1 MSDDN
6 KYTLDDIIDFS
17 SEQQPIQVKAAVDQ
31 LMLAKIHSAIED
43 KKVEVAKQMFGDA
56 AGPEDPDLSDETWED
71 EEELE
76 DETESDDGEEDDAD
90 DFELDI
96 SDDELEQL
104 LSDLEDN
111 LDDETDDDL
120 GDDNSDLEDTE
131 DGENA

>member
-17 SEQQPIQVKAAVDQ
+17 SGQQPIQVKAAVDQ

-43 KKVEVAKQMFGDA
+43 KKIEVAKQMFGDA
-56 AGPEDPDLSDETWED
+56 AGPEDPDLSDDTWED
-71 EEELE
+71 DESEE
-76 DETESDDGEEDDAD
+76 DTESDEGEEDDAD
-90 DFELDI
+90 DFDLDI
-96 SDDELEQL
+96 SDDELEEL

-111 LDDETDDDL
+111 LGDETDDDL

-131 DGENA
+131 NGEDA

>member
-43 KKVEVAKQMFGDA
+43 KKIEVAKQMFGDA
-56 AGPEDPDLSDETWED
+56 AGPEDPDLSDDTWED
-71 EEELE
+71 DESEE
-76 DETESDDGEEDDAD
+76 DTESDEGEEDDAD
-90 DFELDI
+90 DFDLDI
-96 SDDELEQL
+96 SDDELEKL
-104 LSDLEDN
+104 LGDLEDN
-111 LDDETDDDL
+111 LGDETDDDL

-131 DGENA
+131 NGEDA

>member
-1 MSDDN
+1 MSDN

-17 SEQQPIQVKAAVDQ
+17 VEQQPVEVKAAVDQ

-56 AGPEDPDLSDETWED
+56 AGPEDPDLSDDTWED
-71 EEELE
+71 
-76 DETESDDGEEDDAD
+76 DETEDLESDEGEEDDAD
-90 DFELDI
+90 DFDLDI
-96 SDDELEQL
+96 SDDELEEL

-111 LDDETDDDL
+111 LGDEADDDL

-131 DGENA
+131 NGEDA